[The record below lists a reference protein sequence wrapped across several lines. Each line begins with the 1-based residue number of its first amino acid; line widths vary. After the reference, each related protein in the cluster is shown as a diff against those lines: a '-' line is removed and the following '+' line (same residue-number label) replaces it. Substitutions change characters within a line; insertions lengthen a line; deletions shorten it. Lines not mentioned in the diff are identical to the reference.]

1 MEFGA
6 LSMIMTDSSQ
16 PSGTATQAHRPYK
29 LPNSKGCDNI
39 GMQVK
44 VNTGSVSDAPGFHL
58 VPDLRLGLDG
68 NTKIHRLCHICW
80 YFDA

>member
-1 MEFGA
+1 M
-6 LSMIMTDSSQ
+6 SMTDLSQ

-29 LPNSKGCDNI
+29 LPDSKGCDDI

-44 VNTGSVSDAPGFHL
+44 VNTGSVSDPPVFHFVPG
-58 VPDLRLGLDG
+58 LRLSLDG

-80 YFDA
+80 YPDA